1 VEGEMP
7 IDNPY
12 YNDRD
17 IEDRFTLILD
27 MFDEFVK
34 VYSAQVGIS
43 WKIDLDPY
51 AVYQA
56 VTSYFHDVAR
66 YQWWHFKWW
75 DSTNLNGQLL
85 DDQKQFAFTL
95 YWLMKCRPVFISD
108 DASAVVARLKSSS
121 ATFDNDPALL
131 ANAQFALV
139 ASQSFLSFRIRN
151 KLLEELMYH
160 ITYRSPSP
168 SDLMLYADAL
178 AKIISTNQN
187 VNNAILSKQKI

>member
-1 VEGEMP
+1 MP

-12 YNDRD
+12 YSDDD
-17 IEDRFTLILD
+17 IEDRFALILD

-34 VYSAQVGIS
+34 VYSAQPGIS
-43 WKIDLDPY
+43 WKIDIDPY

-75 DSTNLNGQLL
+75 DQANVNGQLL

-108 DASAVVARLKSSS
+108 DAATVTARLMGSQS
-121 ATFDNDPALL
+121 TFDNDPALL

-139 ASQSFLSFRIRN
+139 ASQSFLTFRIRD

-160 ITYRSPSP
+160 VTYRSPNP

-178 AKIISTNQN
+178 AKILSASHNLSST
-187 VNNAILSKQKI
+187 ILSRQKV